1 MGVRSV
7 PTLGKLVR
15 DEAKFSTAVVCLC
28 HLPTHIKRYA
38 GTHTLGHT
46 IYTLIL
52 LHIHTLSLTCTYTNA
67 QMHSHTNRD
76 TLIHKGKL
84 KESKLSKVNICTS
97 LHM

>member
-15 DEAKFSTAVVCLC
+15 DKAKFSTAVVCLC

-38 GTHTLGHT
+38 GTHTRRHT

-52 LHIHTLSLTCTYTNA
+52 LQTHTHKCEYIYAHIALSHKQRHTLVHKDKLT
-67 QMHSHTNRD
+67 
-76 TLIHKGKL
+76 
-84 KESKLSKVNICTS
+84 ESKLSKVNTCTS